1 MSGVEGVATFGFSDS
16 DLLETSTSGLIE
28 RDIKVFR
35 VGTFTDSFGRTRKW
49 TGEDLDTAASNFK
62 ELRDLN
68 ILPNVPVR
76 KDHSTSIKDVV
87 AYFTDVR
94 RDGNFLLADWEWV
107 SEEAKHA
114 WDRKQLRNR
123 SIEIG
128 KYTTNSGEEFNPTV
142 VGLAFVDLPAVEGL
156 YRIAEHGEN
165 MTTDNQ
171 TPEEIAEA
179 AAAAEAEAA
188 ATAAAE
194 AEVAAA
200 AAAEAEAAAQKLL
213 DDAADDALSAAN
225 DAAVAA
231 GRELVGAHR
240 RPDGAFAFR
249 LDDSDVSDHARV
261 QAHIVELETFR
272 SETIQGARTEFVD
285 ALAAGNIVTAPQ
297 AEQFRS
303 LVETMN
309 VAQFE
314 QFKGGFDGAQPN
326 NLFGKHDLGDGGL
339 PPGEI
344 DAQADRISVLES
356 IVANHRYRGATT
368 EVIEKTGSFQELQ
381 TLKNATA

>member
-1 MSGVEGVATFGFSDS
+1 
-16 DLLETSTSGLIE
+16 LETSTSGLIE
-28 RDIKVFR
+28 RDVKVFKI
-35 VGTFTDSFGRTRKW
+35 GTFTDSYGRTKEW

-165 MTTDNQ
+165 MTTENQ
-171 TPEEIAEA
+171 TPEEIAAEEA
-179 AAAAEAEAA
+179 ATEAAAAEALRLAEEAA
-188 ATAAAE
+188 AKVQADADTAAKAE
-194 AEVAAA
+194 L
-200 AAAEAEAAAQKLL
+200 EAAADEAQRLANE
-213 DDAADDALSAAN
+213 AAT
-225 DAAVAA
+225 AA

-240 RPDGAFAFR
+240 SHQPFAFR
-249 LDDSDVSDHARV
+249 INDSDVSDHARV
-261 QAHIVELETFR
+261 QNHIVELETFR
-272 SETIQGARTEFVD
+272 TETIQGARTGFVD
-285 ALAAGNIVTAPQ
+285 GLVESNIVTAPQ
-297 AEQFRS
+297 AEQFRA
-303 LVETMN
+303 LVGTMN
-309 VAQFE
+309 PEQFE
-314 QFKGGFDGAQPN
+314 QFRGGFDDAQPN

-339 PPGEI
+339 PPTEV
-344 DAQADRISVLES
+344 DAQTDRISVLES
-356 IVANHRYRGATT
+356 IVANHRYRGAST
-368 EVIEKTGSFQELQ
+368 EDIEKTGSFQELQ